1 MVGKIKCQS
10 KKGKIDEIS
19 WHECCNVFT
28 RNAQTNLIH
37 YFPGKKLHLQ
47 PLGPIESKNPIIAIN
62 WIRKQNKR
70 LKLTCSQL
78 LLSECSRV
86 MWVWASEAFS
96 CFHLRPPEEATSA
109 VLLASASSGSAPSH
123 SCDYFLSLL
132 SSEVQANLSAAH
144 IIHFIYYLFLCT
156 SNSYQLFRTEY
167 QDLRKIIRWAKKIGP
182 HISIT
187 LKILQKYILQATC

>member
-1 MVGKIKCQS
+1 MLS
-10 KKGKIDEIS
+10 
-19 WHECCNVFT
+19 
-28 RNAQTNLIH
+28 L
-37 YFPGKKLHLQ
+37 
-47 PLGPIESKNPIIAIN
+47 
-62 WIRKQNKR
+62 
-70 LKLTCSQL
+70 L

-167 QDLRKIIRWAKKIGP
+167 QDLRKITRWAKKKLDPILVLHLKYFKNTFYKPRANTSKYPKYRQVGQNVNSF
-182 HISIT
+182 ISWWE
-187 LKILQKYILQATC
+187 

>member
-28 RNAQTNLIH
+28 TNAQTNLIH

-70 LKLTCSQL
+70 LKLICSQL

-109 VLLASASSGSAPSH
+109 VLLASVELVAAQRPPILVITFSH
-123 SCDYFLSLL
+123 FCLVRYKP
-132 SSEVQANLSAAH
+132 
-144 IIHFIYYLFLCT
+144 T
-156 SNSYQLFRTEY
+156 SRQHT
-167 QDLRKIIRWAKKIGP
+167 
-182 HISIT
+182 
-187 LKILQKYILQATC
+187 